1 MWYMFWGQVTD
12 LDGSNHDDTERD
24 IAFKYLLFFQNRHH
38 IGLVQ
43 LFFILKYFPSGGGHA
58 A

>member
-1 MWYMFWGQVTD
+1 V
-12 LDGSNHDDTERD
+12 
-24 IAFKYLLFFQNRHH
+24 IAVIEDFLNLYLLFFQKRHL

-43 LFFILKYFPSGGGHA
+43 LWFILKYFPSGGGHA